1 MKQEYPKRA
10 AAGGWQGKG
19 ARGTAMSNG
28 AEIRRRSR
36 SAGRAL
42 AMVMAF
48 VMAVS
53 LSFGPMGAL
62 RETLAECND

>member
-10 AAGGWQGKG
+10 AAGGWQGKD
-19 ARGTAMSNG
+19 ARGTAMSTG
-28 AEIRRRSR
+28 AESRERSR

-42 AMVMAF
+42 AMGMAF

-53 LSFGPMGAL
+53 DPWGH
-62 RETLAECND
+62 

>member
-42 AMVMAF
+42 AMVIGR
-48 VMAVS
+48 
-53 LSFGPMGAL
+53 LSVFRTHGGIEGNPCGM
-62 RETLAECND
+62 